1 MKDICSG
8 IEKIREVGYCSWTWS
23 RVQTTWDSECC
34 LFTKHNITSPTQQWQ
49 GGCRDGKKANARAH
63 CEGWRKRILFFFF
76 FPIELRIVA
85 RDCTSWHFQPN
96 WIAFTYLHFLKC
108 SETQRILSCLL
119 MLWLAVSKRISP
131 SSGERSRLSH
141 VIKAIGQVVTPLRS
155 WMHKMCHL
163 WKLK

>member
-23 RVQTTWDSECC
+23 RVQTTWDSECF

-49 GGCRDGKKANARAH
+49 GGEQGRQKGKCKSTLWGLEEANS
-63 CEGWRKRILFFFF
+63 FFFF

-96 WIAFTYLHFLKC
+96 WIGFTYLHFLKC

-141 VIKAIGQVVTPLRS
+141 VIKPIEQVVTPLRS